1 MEKYGFVYIW
11 YDRKH
16 KRYYVGAHWGFE
28 TDGYICSSPW
38 MKQAYKHRPQDFKR
52 KILKRIYTNRKDT
65 FISEEY
71 YLDLIKPEEF
81 GKKYYNLKNIKGHW
95 STDENKRLSINEKIS
110 ESHKNDLN
118 WGKWSKGKK
127 IHTEESKQ
135 KLREAN
141 RKQFENEEQRELRRK
156 KSKELWSNPEY
167 REKTTISHIGKK
179 QSKETIDKRKTNTDY
194 KAIGEKNK
202 GRASPN
208 KGVPKSEEQ
217 KQKLKEAW
225 VIRKQKYPTIS
236 EETRKKFINI
246 VTAYDLFEKK
256 FVKIL
261 KQEFINNKDR
271 YCGTTSKRINT

>member
-16 KRYYVGAHWGFE
+16 KRYYVGCHFGNIN
-28 TDGYICSSPW
+28 DGYICSSSN
-38 MKQAYKHRPQDFKR
+38 MKSAYKRRPYDFKR
-52 KILKRIYTNRKDT
+52 KILKSNIIDKKDLLE
-65 FISEEY
+65 EEY
-71 YLDLIKPEEF
+71 KWLSMIKKSEL
-81 GKKYYNLKNIKGHW
+81 GKKYYNLHNHHFNHW
-95 STDENKRLSINEKIS
+95 STNKDCRTISQKIS
-110 ESHKNDLN
+110 ESHKNDPN

-127 IHTEESKQ
+127 ISEETKQ

-179 QSKETIDKRKTNTDY
+179 QSKETIDKRKTNADY